1 MRHAKHGNTKGNST
15 IREQI
20 LAIRA
25 SGETNMLD
33 THAVQR
39 LAFERDFY
47 ELVNFIEE
55 DRKAYAHFIFTGELN
70 LPGEDDAGSEG
81 GTDIESC
88 S

>member
-1 MRHAKHGNTKGNST
+1 MENGDKQGNST

-33 THAVQR
+33 TYAVQR

-55 DRKAYAHFIFTGELN
+55 DRKAYAHFIFTGEL
-70 LPGEDDAGSEG
+70 PEE
-81 GTDIESC
+81 ESL
-88 S
+88 